1 MAKQRISQIFQTR
14 LLICAVLAFIATAAM
29 LWLLQTNMSKEN
41 AISMLRLNIED
52 IKQDIREAS
61 DHNMLE
67 ITHKASYRLTLAD
80 KITDKF
86 LRQLCKEY
94 EIAEINV
101 INSKGIISHSTN
113 PKFLSYDMANG
124 KQSAE
129 FLALLDGK
137 TKEVVQQYQ
146 PISYDN
152 AMSMKYAGVAFYDGG
167 FVQVGYD
174 AENFQRDLL
183 SRIELSVRNRHIGNR
198 GSLIIADKN
207 WTIVSELNDISRES
221 LLGKNLAASGLWLDT
236 SKIAQNQ
243 VFETK
248 AYGEQC
254 YALFQAAEGYH
265 IIALMPKEEVER
277 QRNISVLMISSMV
290 FIIFCA
296 LFTLIWLLVKQVVV
310 DNIHKLNNALVK
322 ITGGNLNEEVNVRD
336 NLEFD
341 ELSTDINSTVN
352 TLKKYISDA
361 ETRIDAELAFAK
373 TIQHSALPSVLSP
386 YLDKKEFEL
395 WANMVTAK
403 EVGGDFYD
411 FYLLSEDRLA
421 FLIADVSGKGIPA
434 AMFMM
439 TAKTLLKSYAE
450 SGMEISEVFTQANR
464 KLCESNEAGMFVTAW
479 MGVINFKNGKLS
491 YVNAGHNPPFIKRK
505 DGTFRL
511 MKSRPGLVLAGMK
524 QIKYSHREEQL
535 QPGDEIFLYTDGV
548 TEAANT
554 EGKMYGKDLLAE
566 TLNGMGEVSVEKR
579 CEEVLKNVEKFAG
592 GAAQSDDITMLS
604 FRYCG
609 PGGEAKFA
617 GAGSQ
622 GKHIPGIK
630 EPASSGLNENEEA

>member
-1 MAKQRISQIFQTR
+1 MAKQRISRIFQTR

-67 ITHKASYRLTLAD
+67 ITHKAAYRLTLTN

-86 LRQLCKEY
+86 LKQLCKEY

-129 FLALLDGK
+129 FLVLLDGK

-183 SRIELSVRNRHIGNR
+183 TRIETSVRNRHIGNR

-207 WTIVSELNDISRES
+207 WTIISELNDVSRES
-221 LLGKNLAASGLWLDT
+221 LIGKNLAASGLWLDT
-236 SKIAQNQ
+236 SKVAENM

-254 YALFQAAEGYH
+254 YALFQVSEGYH
-265 IIALMPKEEVER
+265 IIALMPKEEVEK

-290 FIIFCA
+290 FIIFCV
-296 LFTLIWLLVKQVVV
+296 LIILVWLLVKQVVV

-341 ELSTDINSTVN
+341 ELSTDINLTVD

-361 ETRIDAELAFAK
+361 ETRIDAELVFAK
-373 TIQHSALPSVLSP
+373 TIQHSALPSVFPP
-386 YLDKKEFEL
+386 YPERKEFEI

-411 FYLLSEDRLA
+411 FYFVSEDRIA

-439 TAKTLLKSYAE
+439 TAKTMLKSYAE
-450 SGMEISEVFTQANR
+450 SGKDISEVFTQANR

-505 DGTFRL
+505 DGTFRPL
-511 MKSRPGLVLAGMK
+511 KTRPCLVLAGLK
-524 QIKYSHREEQL
+524 KIKYSHHEEQL
-535 QPGDEIFLYTDGV
+535 HPGDEIFLYTDGV
-548 TEAANT
+548 TEAANS
-554 EGKMYGKDLLAE
+554 EGKMYGEERLAE
-566 TLNGMGEVSVEKR
+566 TLNGMGDVSVEKR
-579 CEEVLKNVEKFAG
+579 CAEVLKSVENFAS

-622 GKHIPGIK
+622 GRHIPGIE